1 MKLSVPSELEL
12 QDVQSVVVVQKRRVS
27 RVQVKEDTSA

>member
-1 MKLSVPSELEL
+1 MKLSVPSEVEL

-27 RVQVKEDTSA
+27 RVQVKEDISA

>member
-1 MKLSVPSELEL
+1 MKLSVPSEVEL